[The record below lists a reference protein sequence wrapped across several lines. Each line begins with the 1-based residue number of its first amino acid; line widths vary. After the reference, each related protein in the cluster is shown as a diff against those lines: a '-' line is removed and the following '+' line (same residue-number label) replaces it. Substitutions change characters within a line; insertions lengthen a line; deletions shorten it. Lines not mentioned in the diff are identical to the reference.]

1 MIPRRT
7 VLRRLAAVLCLPLCW
22 PTGGRATPER
32 MTEAIRDATGG
43 APVRPGRVVV
53 ELPAIAENGN
63 SVPLTVRVDSPM
75 TATEYVQS
83 IHVFAEKNPL
93 PTVARFE
100 LGPRSGRAQVATRI
114 RLADS
119 QRVVVLARLSDGS
132 FWSGSAEIV
141 VTIAAC
147 GG

>member
-1 MIPRRT
+1 MTNRRT
-7 VLRRLAAVLCLPLCW
+7 VLGRLAAAMLIPLWW
-22 PTGGRATPER
+22 PGRSRATPER
-32 MTEAIRDATGG
+32 MADAIRDATGG

-75 TATEYVQS
+75 TGAEHVQS

-93 PTVARFE
+93 PTVARFD

-119 QRVVVLARLSDGS
+119 QRVVVLAQLSDGS

>member
-1 MIPRRT
+1 MANRRA
-7 VLRRLAAVLCLPLCW
+7 VLRHLAVALLLPLGW
-22 PTGGRATPER
+22 PGRSHATPER
-32 MTEAIRDATGG
+32 MAEAIRQATGG
-43 APVRPGRVVV
+43 APVRPGRVFL

-63 SVPLTVRVDSPM
+63 SVALTVRVDSPM
-75 TATEYVQS
+75 TAAEYVQT

-93 PTVARFE
+93 PTVAQFE

-119 QRVVVLARLSDGS
+119 QRVVALARLSDGS